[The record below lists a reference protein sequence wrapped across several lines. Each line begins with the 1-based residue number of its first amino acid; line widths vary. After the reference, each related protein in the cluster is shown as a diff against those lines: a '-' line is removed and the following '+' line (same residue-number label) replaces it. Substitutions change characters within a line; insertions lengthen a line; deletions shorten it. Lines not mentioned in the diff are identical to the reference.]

1 MDNNLKDN
9 KSVFIMSEGE
19 HKKFIIDND
28 SKLKSKIEELTNFNI
43 KLLNIVNKFFCVT
56 LNQLLRITKN
66 NIVTLET
73 ILERLESNNIIN
85 SCIVLD
91 KNDNIIL
98 KFYFLTEKAKEILLN
113 NNISINEFTVRNKN
127 LIELK
132 KILEWNELFISFIEK
147 NKRVIKYNNNMII
160 FSEFY
165 KDSIKISGGYI
176 KFYDKNQHYVFE
188 IIRNEK
194 DLEIKLRKKMS
205 RYKDF
210 YDNYK
215 LLNLPPKLI
224 LVCENDR
231 QILNIFKN
239 LIFKEFEQ
247 YFFSFTTDLRINKLE
262 LINFKLDRNKSK
274 WISIKSYI

>member
-1 MDNNLKDN
+1 MK
-9 KSVFIMSEGE
+9 
-19 HKKFIIDND
+19 
-28 SKLKSKIEELTNFNI
+28 
-43 KLLNIVNKFFCVT
+43 
-56 LNQLLRITKN
+56 
-66 NIVTLET
+66 
-73 ILERLESNNIIN
+73 
-85 SCIVLD
+85 VL
-91 KNDNIIL
+91 
-98 KFYFLTEKAKEILLN
+98 
-113 NNISINEFTVRNKN
+113 
-127 LIELK
+127 
-132 KILEWNELFISFIEK
+132 
-147 NKRVIKYNNNMII
+147 M
-160 FSEFY
+160 
-165 KDSIKISGGYI
+165 
-176 KFYDKNQHYVFE
+176 E